1 MRIDTREF
9 GHLALVSALAHLGTG
24 AAIFLFVLCGSANAQ
39 DNGQED
45 QMNIRV
51 IIDGTELTATLDDSA
66 AARDFASLLPLD
78 LSLSDYASTEKIAD
92 LPRRLDTEGA
102 PRSYQ
107 PSRGD
112 ITYYAPWG
120 NLAIFYRDFRDSAG
134 LVPLGRFDGDMD
146 ALLRDGTFTAR
157 FELAE

>member
-1 MRIDTREF
+1 MTHDIAQFR
-9 GHLALVSALAHLGTG
+9 HLALASVFAHLG
-24 AAIFLFVLCGSANAQ
+24 ASVAIFLFAMCGAASAQ

-45 QMNIRV
+45 QMNIRF
-51 IIDGTELTATLDDSA
+51 IIEGTELTATLNNSA

-78 LSLSDYASTEKIAD
+78 LSLSDYASTEKVAD
-92 LPRRLDTEGA
+92 LPHRLDTEGA

-134 LVPLGRFDGDMD
+134 LVPLGRFDGDLD
-146 ALLRDGTFTAR
+146 ALLRGDSFTAR
-157 FELAE
+157 FELAQ